1 MTTRPLIIDG
11 QDGGGQILRSAL
23 SLSMITGQAFRM
35 TNIRGKRSKP
45 GLARQHLTCVE
56 AAVAVSGGSADGAE
70 LKSTELVFKPG
81 AVTPGDY
88 EFAIGTA
95 GSTTL
100 LAQTLLLPLALVG
113 GKSVV
118 RIKGGTHN
126 PMAPPADF
134 IERAFLPQLRNAGV
148 SAELALQAYGFAP
161 AGGGEI
167 LLTIAGSTNP
177 KPLSILDRGDEVSR
191 SLECIVAHV
200 PKNVAEREFKTL
212 CEELGWGDVD
222 ENLITLDDSP
232 CGANVLS
239 AEVVFQNVVE
249 RVTAFGAQGIRSE
262 NVARFVAKELN
273 NYFSSNAVIGSRLAD
288 QLLLPM
294 AALAGGEFITGF
306 PGNHLKTNAALIE
319 KFVGKKFEI
328 TRIDDSRWRV
338 SLGM

>member
-1 MTTRPLIIDG
+1 MTSKLLNIDG

-45 GLARQHLTCVE
+45 GLARQHLTCVD

-81 AVTPGDY
+81 AVVPGNY

-100 LAQTLLLPLALVG
+100 LAQTLLLPLALAG
-113 GKSVV
+113 GKSQV
-118 RIKGGTHN
+118 RLKGGTHN
-126 PMAPPADF
+126 PMAPPVDF
-134 IERAFLPQLRNAGV
+134 IQRAFLPQLKDAGV
-148 SAELALQAYGFAP
+148 KADLSLDAYGFAP

-167 LLTIAGSTNP
+167 FLTIGRMTKA

-191 SLECIVAHV
+191 SMDCIVAHV
-200 PKNVAEREFKTL
+200 PANVAEREFKTIR
-212 CEELGWGDVD
+212 EELDWDGVD
-222 ENLITLDDSP
+222 ENLITLNDAQ

-239 AEVVFQNVVE
+239 AEVAFQNVVE
-249 RVTAFGAQGIRSE
+249 RVTAFGAQGVRSE
-262 NVARFVAKELN
+262 NVAKFVAKELQ
-273 NYFSSNAVIGSRLAD
+273 NYFSSNAVVGGRLAD

-294 AALAGGEFITGF
+294 AVLAGGEFITGF
-306 PGNHLKTNAALIE
+306 PGNHLKTNVSLIE
-319 KFVGKKFEI
+319 KFVGNKFEVA
-328 TRIDDSRWRV
+328 RVNDAQWRV
-338 SLGM
+338 SCGM